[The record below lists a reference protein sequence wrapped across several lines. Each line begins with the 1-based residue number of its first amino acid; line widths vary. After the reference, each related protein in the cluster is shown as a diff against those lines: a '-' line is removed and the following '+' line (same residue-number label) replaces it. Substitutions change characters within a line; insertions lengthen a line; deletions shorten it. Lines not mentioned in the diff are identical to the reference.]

1 MELAHFTAEPAKVY
15 YYRTRLVMSGQVEL
29 LELDLIDGD
38 HGRYL
43 IGSYPQSVSRAK
55 K

>member
-1 MELAHFTAEPAKVY
+1 MTHFSAEPDRVY

-29 LELDLIDGD
+29 LELDLIDSD
-38 HGRYL
+38 QGRYL
-43 IGSYPQSVSRAK
+43 IGSYPMSVSRPK